1 MANGQGPEKTR
12 KLVIVLF
19 SGGLDSTVT
28 LANALRSGHRVC
40 PLFFCYGQRNQGLE
54 LTAAVNVVSWLK
66 KHYSFIDDL
75 LVQGVALPKV
85 GGLTGDEELRKP
97 ESFEQTFD
105 GRTNAYVPMRN
116 LVFLSLAGAIAEAN
130 EAESIWIGSTYSDQT
145 SPDTRDTF
153 LAAVQVAMMLGSR
166 IGAKEPIR
174 IRAPYGELNRMVVV
188 EDGMTWGLPLHL
200 TRTCYSTQT
209 KPCRECDACKQREK
223 AFKDARE
230 QDPSL

>member
-1 MANGQGPEKTR
+1 MANGQGPEAAR

-54 LTAAVNVVSWLK
+54 LAAATSIVSWLK
-66 KHYSFIDDL
+66 KHYSFLDDL
-75 LVQGVALPKV
+75 LVQGVALPKI
-85 GGLTGDEELRKP
+85 GGLTGDEELREP
-97 ESFEQTFD
+97 TEEQLFD
-105 GRTNAYVPMRN
+105 GQSNTYVPMRN

-130 EAESIWIGSTYSDQT
+130 EAESIWIGSTYSDQA

-174 IRAPYGELNRMVVV
+174 IRAPYGELNRLVVV
-188 EDGMTWGLPLHL
+188 EDGKAWGLPLHL
-200 TRTCYSTQT
+200 TRTCYANKP
-209 KPCRECDACKQREK
+209 KPCRVCSACKQREK

-230 QDPSL
+230 EDPAL